1 MDVFED
7 LFTRRSIR
15 KYTDEPVSDADVQT
29 MLKAA
34 MLAPSAKNER
44 PWAFVVVRD
53 AALRAELSEATPYVK
68 MAAHAPV
75 VIVVC
80 GDLNE
85 DKAGGRWEQD
95 CSAAIENLLLAAR
108 GLEIGTV
115 WCALHP
121 DSGRVA
127 TVRGIL
133 GIPEHVVPLGLV
145 CVGHPAQPFSEAD
158 RFMPERIHYER
169 WQG

>member
-1 MDVFED
+1 MDVFEA
-7 LFTRRSIR
+7 LFTRRSNR

-53 AALRAELSEATPYVK
+53 AATRAELSEATPYVK

-75 VIVVC
+75 VVVVC

-95 CSAAIENLLLAAR
+95 CAAAIENLLLAAR
-108 GLEIGTV
+108 GLDIGTV

-121 DSGRVA
+121 DAERVGN
-127 TVRGIL
+127 VRRIL

-158 RFMPERIHYER
+158 RFMPERIHRER
-169 WQG
+169 W

>member
-1 MDVFED
+1 MDVFEA

-15 KYTDEPVSDADVQT
+15 KYTDAPVSDADVET

-34 MLAPSAKNER
+34 MLAPSAMNER

-53 AALRAELSEATPYVK
+53 AETRAALSEATPYVK

-85 DKAGGRWEQD
+85 EKAKGHWEQD
-95 CSAAIENLLLAAR
+95 CSAAIENLLVAAR
-108 GLEIGTV
+108 GLDIGTV
-115 WCALHP
+115 WCAVHP
-121 DSGRVA
+121 EPERVGN
-127 TVRGIL
+127 VRRIL
-133 GIPEHVVPLGLV
+133 GIPEHVIPLGLI
-145 CVGHPAQPFSEAD
+145 CAGHPAQPFAEAS
-158 RFMPERIHYER
+158 RFMPERIHRER
-169 WQG
+169 W

>member
-1 MDVFED
+1 MDVFEA

-15 KYTDEPVSDADVQT
+15 KYTDGAVSDADVET

-53 AALRAELSEATPYVK
+53 AETRAALSEATPYVK
-68 MAAHAPV
+68 MAAQAPV

-85 DKAGGRWEQD
+85 DKAGGRMVQD
-95 CSAAIENLLLAAR
+95 CAAAIENLLIAAR

-121 DSGRVA
+121 DAGREA
-127 TVRGIL
+127 NVRRIL
-133 GIPEHVVPLGLV
+133 GIPEHVVPVGLV
-145 CVGHPAQPFSEAD
+145 CAGHPAQPFAEAD
-158 RFMPERIHYER
+158 RFMPGRIHRER
-169 WQG
+169 W

>member
-1 MDVFED
+1 MDLFEA

-15 KYTDEPVSDADVQT
+15 KYTDEPVSDADVET

-34 MLAPSAKNER
+34 MLAPSAMNER

-53 AALRAELSEATPYVK
+53 AEIRAALSGATPYVK

-85 DKAGGRWEQD
+85 EKAKGHWEQD
-95 CSAAIENLLLAAR
+95 CSAAVENLLLAAR
-108 GLEIGTV
+108 GLNIGTV
-115 WCALHP
+115 WCAVHP
-121 DSGRVA
+121 EAERVA
-127 TVRGIL
+127 NVRRIL
-133 GIPEHVVPLGLV
+133 GIPDHVVPMALI
-145 CVGHPAQPFSEAD
+145 CAGHPAQPFSEAH
-158 RFMPERIHYER
+158 RFMPGRIHHER
-169 WQG
+169 W